1 MTLNK
6 AYTVYLNDQVLEKVY
21 GSSGSFLP
29 NPVNSGNNTTVAN
42 AAGTSVII
50 SNDNKATWNDQSKA
64 TGLTG
69 SAITDN
75 VYIETGY
82 VNVTSVP
89 GVSYAEAGKAFVI
102 AANTIATTGTGYTY
116 QIGAGDPVYQASNKA
131 LRIDGANVTDDI
143 TITTNVYRVSGDIGT
158 GDGYVN
164 VGTAYTVAA
173 KATGDQGTGVIY
185 TMGGTTKYVAY
196 AGTTDAATGDIV
208 IDSDYVKVTV
218 TESSDPTDSYKVVTS
233 EDATGLT
240 AAGNTYV
247 KVGSTV
253 TVTNETDSGND
264 DVYAAIADGANI
276 NDAKAKVV
284 NGTPK
289 TVTAEEANITVTITN
304 T

>member
-1 MTLNK
+1 M
-6 AYTVYLNDQVLEKVY
+6 
-21 GSSGSFLP
+21 
-29 NPVNSGNNTTVAN
+29 
-42 AAGTSVII
+42 
-50 SNDNKATWNDQSKA
+50 
-64 TGLTG
+64 
-69 SAITDN
+69 
-75 VYIETGY
+75 
-82 VNVTSVP
+82 
-89 GVSYAEAGKAFVI
+89 
-102 AANTIATTGTGYTY
+102 
-116 QIGAGDPVYQASNKA
+116 
-131 LRIDGANVTDDI
+131 TDDI
-143 TITTNVYRVSGDIGT
+143 TITTNVYRVSGDMGLAMVMSMWALPTRLPLRLPVIR
-158 GDGYVN
+158 VP
-164 VGTAYTVAA
+164 
-173 KATGDQGTGVIY
+173 GVIY

-284 NGTPK
+284 NGTPRL
-289 TVTAEEANITVTITN
+289 
-304 T
+304 